1 MAVNAPMSVDE
12 RLIEQ
17 FHTVDPVTREKVD
30 DDDLDDLAGAIKA
43 AREAAQ
49 RIVKLTEVTAR
60 DRTQMPDAGLLQV
73 RTHALSS
80 SAAVAT
86 KLDAARTRIAGALEQ
101 FEKESAAPAE
111 TPATA
116 HFEKEIRD
124 AFKAMTDA
132 QRKAAIND
140 AFKTGNKMVLGAILR
155 SPLPAFMS
163 GLSPAYLEVV
173 RHRYR
178 SQYFAVAY
186 ERSRRLKKA
195 LEVAEKQG
203 DAFVG
208 FVDRVA
214 NSPAVTLAQAAQQA
228 REELAALYKA
238 AA

>member
-1 MAVNAPMSVDE
+1 MAVDAPMSVDE

-17 FHTVDPVTREKVD
+17 FHAVDSVTREKVA
-30 DDDLDDLAGAIKA
+30 DDDLDYLAGAVKA

-49 RIVKLTEVTAR
+49 RIVKFAEVTMR

-86 KLDAARTRIAGALEQ
+86 KLDAARTKVAGAIEL
-101 FEKESAAPAE
+101 FDKESSAPALS
-111 TPATA
+111 PDTA
-116 HFEKEIRD
+116 PYEAEVRAKFG
-124 AFKAMTDA
+124 AMTA
-132 QRKAAIND
+132 EQRKAAIND
-140 AFKTGNKMVLGAILR
+140 AFKTQNKMVLGAVLR
-155 SPLPAFMS
+155 LPAYLS

-178 SQYFAVAY
+178 SQFFPAQY
-186 ERSRRLKKA
+186 ERSHRLKKA
-195 LEVAEKQG
+195 LAVAEAQG

-208 FVDRVA
+208 FVERVA

-228 REELAALYKA
+228 REELAALYKDA
-238 AA
+238 A